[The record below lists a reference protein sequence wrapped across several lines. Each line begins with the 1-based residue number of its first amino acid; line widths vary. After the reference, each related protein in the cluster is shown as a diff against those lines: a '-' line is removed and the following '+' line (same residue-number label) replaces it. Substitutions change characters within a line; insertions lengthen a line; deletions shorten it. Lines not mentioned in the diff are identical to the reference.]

1 MSISVQAFFLF
12 DKLEGEAR
20 EEICYHP
27 ASEQSDPEKI
37 FAALREVYGGSE
49 SHVALQEAFFSRKQ
63 QELEILLKFSLAL
76 MSLMEKVKQHS
87 AIVIDVPVLLRDQF
101 GEHVVDGA
109 LRRELKQLVHRQPT
123 ITLLEVRGEAI
134 RWERSVVAA
143 SPNLSEMG
151 ELREMLK
158 AQQKQLNQLTHNF
171 ARFQE
176 FSSRDHSPRY
186 GPVIYRRCQQPG
198 HFARDCEGPR
208 VPSRP
213 PIVGPPMVPLSVD
226 GRRQDRQPLGN

>member
-1 MSISVQAFFLF
+1 MPGGARCRSQSVPLSYGLQYGVQ
-12 DKLEGEAR
+12 GEL
-20 EEICYHP
+20 H
-27 ASEQSDPEKI
+27 
-37 FAALREVYGGSE
+37 
-49 SHVALQEAFFSRKQ
+49 
-63 QELEILLKFSLAL
+63 
-76 MSLMEKVKQHS
+76 
-87 AIVIDVPVLLRDQF
+87 
-101 GEHVVDGA
+101 
-109 LRRELKQLVHRQPT
+109 
-123 ITLLEVRGEAI
+123 
-134 RWERSVVAA
+134 SVVAA

-171 ARFQE
+171 ARFQK
-176 FSSRDHSPRY
+176 FSSRDHYPRY
-186 GPVIYRRCQQPG
+186 GPVICRCCQQPG